1 MPELWLKYIDGSG
14 EHQRVLVESERFV
27 VGRHSANDLCIPSEK
42 ISREHLKIERR
53 DDRFVAA
60 DCYSSNGTTLN
71 GENLIEPTFL
81 RNGDNLNLGGGSEI
95 EIEIVSGKNDPN
107 LATPV
112 YSGGSATGETGLP
125 AAANIS
131 TVTKTSNPSDGG
143 AIPMSFFYLAPLFG
157 LGILLFL
164 GAIVYVSSGNDK
176 TKSAESENDII
187 VTSDT
192 GDVSEDEPETNLKS
206 EKTPRPTIEK
216 SGNSNS
222 NNSNSGNLNSSTEPT
237 DLQTT
242 APKNLPDTVKIEQNS
257 TAFLRRIAQ
266 NDPKAFLTSE
276 RAQIVDAKIKQLRG
290 SSALADNI
298 KAAKSSA
305 AQIQALAVSKNMKPQ
320 FLAVAA
326 LTKLGNNRGD
336 VLQTAQSMTDVLE
349 KLDTHIG
356 SELADDSLLVVAA
369 YEQGAAGE
377 FLKMRNM
384 LQQLSNQ
391 FPESSRTIRS
401 VWFLHKN
408 GKISDAQFDFAVR
421 FLAIGTITQNPKD
434 FSVNAEELKLN

>member
-1 MPELWLKYIDGSG
+1 MPEIWLKYIDENG

-27 VGRHSANDLCIPSEK
+27 VGRHSANDLCVPSEK

-53 DDRFVAA
+53 SDRFVAA

-71 GENLIEPTFL
+71 GENLMEPTFL
-81 RNGDNLNLGGGSEI
+81 RDGDKLNLGGDLEI
-95 EIEIVSGKNDPN
+95 EIEIVSRESEPRF
-107 LATPV
+107 AAPV
-112 YSGGSATGETGLP
+112 YSGASATGEPALP

-131 TVTKTSNPSDGG
+131 TVSKTNNDSDGG
-143 AIPMSFFYLAPLFG
+143 GIPMSFFYLAPLFG

-164 GAIVYVSSGNDK
+164 SAIVYVSSGGDK
-176 TKSAESENDII
+176 TKIAESENDII
-187 VTSDT
+187 VSRDT
-192 GDVSEDEPETNLKS
+192 DISEDEPETNVRA

-216 SGNSNS
+216 SGSSNS
-222 NNSNSGNLNSSTEPT
+222 TLNSMPAPDNSPPT
-237 DLQTT
+237 
-242 APKNLPDTVKIEQNS
+242 AKNLPDTVKIEQNS

-298 KAAKSSA
+298 KSAKAGA
-305 AQIQALAVSKNMKPQ
+305 AQIQALATAKNMKPQ

-326 LTKLGNNRGD
+326 LTKLGDNRGN
-336 VLQTAQSMTDVLE
+336 VLQAAQSMTDILE

-356 SELADDSLLVVAA
+356 SELADDSLLVIAA

-434 FSVNAEELKLN
+434 FNVNAEELKLN

>member
-1 MPELWLKYIDGSG
+1 MPEIWLKYIDENG
-14 EHQRVLVESERFV
+14 EHQRFLVESERFV
-27 VGRHSANDLCIPSEK
+27 VGRHSANDLCISSEK
-42 ISREHLKIERR
+42 ISREHLEIERR
-53 DDRFVAA
+53 DERFVAI
-60 DCYSSNGTTLN
+60 DCNSSNGTTLN
-71 GENLIEPTFL
+71 GEKLIEPTFL
-81 RNGDNLNLGGGSEI
+81 RSGDKLNLGGGLEI
-95 EIEIVSGKNDPN
+95 EIEIVSRESEPRF
-107 LATPV
+107 AAPV
-112 YSGGSATGETGLP
+112 YSGASATGETGLP

-131 TVTKTSNPSDGG
+131 TVSKTNNDSDGG
-143 AIPMSFFYLAPLFG
+143 GIPMSFFYLAPLFG

-164 GAIVYVSSGNDK
+164 GAIVYVSSGGNK
-176 TKSAESENDII
+176 TKIAESENDII
-187 VTSDT
+187 VSRDT
-192 GDVSEDEPETNLKS
+192 DVSEDESETNVRVEKS
-206 EKTPRPTIEK
+206 PRPTIEK
-216 SGNSNS
+216 SGSSNS
-222 NNSNSGNLNSSTEPT
+222 TSNSMPT
-237 DLQTT
+237 PDDSPT
-242 APKNLPDTVKIEQNS
+242 AKNLPDTVKIEQNS

-298 KAAKSSA
+298 KSAKAGA
-305 AQIQALAVSKNMKPQ
+305 AQIQALATAKNMKPQ

-326 LTKLGNNRGD
+326 LTKLGDNRGN
-336 VLQTAQSMTDVLE
+336 VLQAAQSMTDILE

-356 SELADDSLLVVAA
+356 SELADDSLLVIAA

-408 GKISDAQFDFAVR
+408 GKISNAQFDFAVR

-434 FSVNAEELKLN
+434 FNVNAEELKLN

>member
-1 MPELWLKYIDGSG
+1 MPEIWLKYIDENG

-27 VGRHSANDLCIPSEK
+27 VGRHSANDLCVPSEK

-53 DDRFVAA
+53 SDRFVAA

-71 GENLIEPTFL
+71 GENLMEPTFL
-81 RNGDNLNLGGGSEI
+81 RDGDKLNLGGDLEI
-95 EIEIVSGKNDPN
+95 EIEIVSRESEPRF
-107 LATPV
+107 AAPV
-112 YSGGSATGETGLP
+112 YSGASATGEAALP
-125 AAANIS
+125 ATANIS
-131 TVTKTSNPSDGG
+131 TVSKTNNDSDGG
-143 AIPMSFFYLAPLFG
+143 GIPMSFFYLAPLFG

-164 GAIVYVSSGNDK
+164 GAIVYVSSGGDK
-176 TKSAESENDII
+176 TKIAESENDII
-187 VTSDT
+187 VSRDT
-192 GDVSEDEPETNLKS
+192 DISEDEPETNVRA

-222 NNSNSGNLNSSTEPT
+222 TLNSTPAPDDSPT
-237 DLQTT
+237 PM
-242 APKNLPDTVKIEQNS
+242 AKNLPDTVKIEQNS

-298 KAAKSSA
+298 KSAKAGA
-305 AQIQALAVSKNMKPQ
+305 AQIQALATAKNMKPQ

-326 LTKLGNNRGD
+326 LTKLGDNRGN
-336 VLQTAQSMTDVLE
+336 VLQAAQSMTDILE

-356 SELADDSLLVVAA
+356 SELADDSLLVIAA

-434 FSVNAEELKLN
+434 FNVNAEELKLN

>member
-1 MPELWLKYIDGSG
+1 MIELWLKYIDENGDR
-14 EHQRVLVESERFV
+14 QRVLVESERFV
-27 VGRHSANDLCIPSEK
+27 VGRHSANDLSIPNEK

-53 DDRFVAA
+53 GDRFVAA
-60 DCYSSNGTTLN
+60 DCYSSNGTSLN

-81 RNGDNLNLGGGSEI
+81 KNGDKLNLGGGLEI
-95 EIEIVSGKNDPN
+95 EIEIVSAAS
-107 LATPV
+107 ATNFAAPV
-112 YSGGSATGETGLP
+112 YSPDAVAGGINSPT
-125 AAANIS
+125 AANIS
-131 TVTKTSNPSDGG
+131 TISKTNNSSDGG
-143 AIPMSFFYLAPLFG
+143 IPMSFFYLAPLFG

-164 GAIVYVSSGNDK
+164 GAIVYVSSGSDK
-176 TKSAESENDII
+176 TKIAESENDI
-187 VTSDT
+187 VVSRDED
-192 GDVSEDEPETNLKS
+192 DVSDDEPETNLNAG
-206 EKTPRPTIEK
+206 KTPRSSVENSNGFNSI
-216 SGNSNS
+216 SDNSNS
-222 NNSNSGNLNSSTEPT
+222 NFALESDSPPS
-237 DLQTT
+237 

-298 KAAKSSA
+298 KAAKAKAS
-305 AQIQALAVSKNMKPQ
+305 QLQALAISKNMKPQ

-336 VLQTAQSMTDVLE
+336 VLAAAQSMTDVLE

-356 SELADDSLLVVAA
+356 SELADDSLLVIAA
-369 YEQGAAGE
+369 YDQGAAGD

-408 GKISDAQFDFAVR
+408 GKISDAQFDFAER

-434 FSVNAEELKLN
+434 FNVNAEELKLN